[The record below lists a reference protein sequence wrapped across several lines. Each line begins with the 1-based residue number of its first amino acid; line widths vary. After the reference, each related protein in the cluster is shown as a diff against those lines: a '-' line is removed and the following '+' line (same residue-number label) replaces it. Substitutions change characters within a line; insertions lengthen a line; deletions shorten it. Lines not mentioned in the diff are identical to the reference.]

1 VARIPEGEL
10 ERLKAGVSLV
20 RLVEASG
27 VKLERRGKDHVGRC
41 PFHEDGT
48 PSLSVSAE
56 KNLWRCF
63 GCEAGGD
70 VIAWV
75 MRREG
80 VSFRHA
86 VELLKAD
93 YAPDASAPAPAVKS
107 TVAKLPALATPAED
121 AALMGEVMGYYH
133 TALKRT
139 SEALAYL
146 EGRGLMH
153 PELVDHFQLGFSDRT
168 LGYRLPQAN
177 RKAGADVRGRL
188 MALGVLRE
196 SGHEHL
202 RGSLVVPLFDAEG
215 RVVNL
220 YGRKIRDDL
229 RKGTP
234 DHLYLPGPHRGMLN
248 RAALAASEE
257 IILCEALIDAMT
269 FWCAG
274 YRHVTSAYGA
284 GGMTEE
290 IEDALEAHGV
300 KRVLIA
306 FDRDAAGEKGAA
318 DVAARLAKRGL
329 GVYRVNFP
337 KGMDANAYALS
348 VKPADKALGALL
360 RNAEWLAGG
369 SRRRPVLDADG
380 LDADGLDGSEK
391 EGAAEEE
398 DAQPGAIM
406 APDPVPSAP
415 SSSASL
421 PPTGLPPPIS
431 ASPIPPGPRAETMAE
446 TEIGERDVV
455 IRLGD
460 RVWRARGLSRNPG
473 VESLKVN
480 LMVRRPTGDG
490 AEAFHVDGLDLLS
503 AKARGA
509 FATEAALELAL
520 PLEAVKRDLGLVLLK
535 LEAVQDERLEAA
547 KAAEKA
553 APAMSAAEE
562 SAALAWLK
570 APGLLQRIAA
580 DIATVGVVGEEAN
593 AQAAY
598 LAALSRKLDR
608 PLAVLIQST
617 SAAGKSALMDAVLD
631 LVPEEERVAYSA
643 MTGQSLFYIGEA
655 DLKHKALA
663 IAEEE
668 GARHASYALKL
679 LQSQGTLT
687 IASTGKDPATG
698 KLITQEYRVEGPVA
712 LMMTTTAIDL
722 DEELKNRCLV
732 LTIDEGRDQTRA
744 IHARQ
749 RFEETLGGLAAKED
763 RSAIL
768 ALHRNAQRLIKP
780 LKVVNPYAERLTF
793 MDDKTRTRRDHRKYL
808 ALIRTIAL
816 LHQHQRPIRT
826 LHRPDDRAG
835 AGPAG
840 TGPAGTGP
848 VCAEPVCY
856 VEATLD
862 DIAAAGALAH
872 AVLGTTLDE
881 LPPQTRRLLRLVHE
895 LVAARA
901 SAEGVKPREVR
912 FTRRE
917 LRERVLWGDTQLKVH
932 LKRLEELEY
941 VLARRDGGRSVYEL
955 AWAGEGVDGTA
966 FVMGLID
973 VEALR
978 AEQSGAEQRANKES
992 YDDDRAGQS
1001 AAPAGVSRPLVGPRS
1016 GGGRDGEHRE
1026 TSMPLRALRGEDASD
1041 TENARRGSV
1050 EQATPYANGLLY
1062 LHGGLRPLHGAPQ
1075 GGLHG
1080 GE

>member
-1 VARIPEGEL
+1 MARIPEDDL
-10 ERLKAGVSLV
+10 ERLKTGVSLV

-27 VKLERRGKDHVGRC
+27 VRLERRGRDHVGRC
-41 PFHEDGT
+41 PFHEDRE
-48 PSLSVSAE
+48 PSLSVSPE

-63 GCEAGGD
+63 GCDAGGD
-70 VIAWV
+70 VIAWT
-75 MRREG
+75 MKREG

-93 YAPDASAPAPAVKS
+93 YAPNPSTPAPATKS
-107 TVAKLPALATPAED
+107 TVAKLPTLTAPAED
-121 AALMGEVMGYYH
+121 AALMGEVAGYYH

-139 SEALAYL
+139 PEALGYL
-146 EGRGLMH
+146 EKRGLMH
-153 PELVDHFQLGFSDRT
+153 PALIDHFQLGFSDRT

-202 RGSLVVPLFDAEG
+202 RGSLVVPLCDEHG
-215 RVVNL
+215 RVVNF
-220 YGRKIRDDL
+220 YGRKIHDNL

-234 DHLYLPGPHRGMLN
+234 DHLYLPGPHRGVFN
-248 RAALAASEE
+248 RAAIDASEE

-269 FWCAG
+269 FWAAG

-284 GGMTEE
+284 AGMTDE
-290 IEDALEAHGV
+290 IETALAGV

-306 FDRDAAGEKGAA
+306 FDRDPAGERGAE
-318 DVAARLAKRGL
+318 DVAARLAQHGV

-348 VKPADKALGALL
+348 VTPAAKALGALL
-360 RNAEWLAGG
+360 RSAEWMAGG
-369 SRRRPVLDADG
+369 TSRRRAVIDANALG
-380 LDADGLDGSEK
+380 EPEEAAK
-391 EGAAEEE
+391 EEIVASAST
-398 DAQPGAIM
+398 
-406 APDPVPSAP
+406 PDPDPFSL
-415 SSSASL
+415 ASL
-421 PPTGLPPPIS
+421 PAAPDALASQDLPAPEP
-431 ASPIPPGPRAETMAE
+431 ASPIPPGPRPDTIADA
-446 TEIGERDVV
+446 EIGDRDIV

-460 RVWRARGLSRNPG
+460 RVWRARGLARNPG
-473 VESLKVN
+473 HESLKVN
-480 LMVRRPTGDG
+480 LMVRRPSGDG
-490 AEAFHVDGLDLLS
+490 GEAFHVDGLDLLS

-509 FATEAALELAL
+509 FVAEASQELAL
-520 PLEAVKRDLGLVLLK
+520 PPEAVKRDLGLVLLH
-535 LEAVQDERLEAA
+535 LETVQDERLDAA
-547 KAAEKA
+547 KTADKKT
-553 APAMSAAEE
+553 PAMSAAEE

-580 DIATVGVVGEEAN
+580 DIAAIGVVGEEAN

-631 LVPEEERVAYSA
+631 LAPEEERVAYSA

-698 KLITQEYRVEGPVA
+698 KLVTQKYRVEGPVA

-749 RFEETLGGLAAKED
+749 RFEETIAGLAAKED
-763 RSAIL
+763 RTAIL
-768 ALHRNAQRLIKP
+768 RLHRNAQRLLKP

-793 MDDKTRTRRDHRKYL
+793 LDDKTRTRRDHRKYL

-816 LHQHQRPIRT
+816 LHQHQRPTRT
-826 LHRPDDRAG
+826 LALPDG
-835 AGPAG
+835 
-840 TGPAGTGP
+840 
-848 VCAEPVCY
+848 EPVHY

-872 AVLGTTLDE
+872 AVLGTTLDD
-881 LPPQTRRLLRLVHE
+881 LPPQTRRLLTLVHGI
-895 LVAARA
+895 VAARA
-901 SAEGVKPREVR
+901 DAEGVKPREVR

-917 LRERVLWGDTQLKVH
+917 VREAIQWGDTQLKVH
-932 LKRLEELEY
+932 LRRLEELEY
-941 VLARRDGGRSVYEL
+941 VLARRDGGRCLYEL
-955 AWAGEGVDGTA
+955 AYAGEGGDGA
-966 FVMGLID
+966 SFVMGLID
-973 VEALR
+973 VDALR
-978 AEQSGAEQRANKES
+978 RESLGAEQSANEWS
-992 YDDDRAGQS
+992 YDDTRAGENDAS
-1001 AAPAGVSRPLVGPRS
+1001 AGAGRASVGGWSAP
-1016 GGGRDGEHRE
+1016 GRDGEHRG
-1026 TSMPLRALRGEDASD
+1026 TPMPLKALRGVDAND
-1041 TENARRGSV
+1041 AENACPGSP
-1050 EQATPYANGLLY
+1050 ETAASYANGLSY
-1062 LHGGLRPLHGAPQ
+1062 AHT
-1075 GGLHG
+1075 
-1080 GE
+1080 ES

>member
-20 RLVEASG
+20 RLIEASG
-27 VKLERRGKDHVGRC
+27 VRLERRGKDHVGRC

-139 SEALAYL
+139 PEALAYL
-146 EGRGLMH
+146 ERRGLMH
-153 PELVDHFQLGFSDRT
+153 PELVEHFQLGFSDRT

-234 DHLYLPGPHRGMLN
+234 DHLYLPGPHRGMFN
-248 RAALAASEE
+248 RAVLAASEE

-274 YRHVTSAYGA
+274 YRHVTSVYGA

-300 KRVLIA
+300 KRVLVA

-348 VKPADKALGALL
+348 VKPADRALGALL

-369 SRRRPVLDADG
+369 SRRRPVLDADV
-380 LDADGLDGSEK
+380 LDADVLDADVLDGSEK

-421 PPTGLPPPIS
+421 PSTGLPSPIS

-520 PLEAVKRDLGLVLLK
+520 PLDVVKRDLGLVLLK

-547 KAAEKA
+547 KAAEKT

-570 APGLLQRIAA
+570 APDLLQRIAA

-617 SAAGKSALMDAVLD
+617 SSAGKSALMDAVLD

-816 LHQHQRPIRT
+816 LHQHQRPIRM
-826 LHRPDDRAG
+826 LQRPDDRAG

-840 TGPAGTGP
+840 AGP

-917 LRERVLWGDTQLKVH
+917 VRERILWGDTQLKVH

-955 AWAGEGVDGTA
+955 AWAGEGVDGAA

-1001 AAPAGVSRPLVGPRS
+1001 AAPAGAGRPLVGPRS
-1016 GGGRDGEHRE
+1016 GGGREGEHCE
-1026 TSMPLRALRGEDASD
+1026 TPMPLRALRGEDVSD
-1041 TENARRGSV
+1041 AESARRGSV
-1050 EQATPYANGLLY
+1050 EQAASYANGLSY
-1062 LHGGLRPLHGAPQ
+1062 LHGGLHA
-1075 GGLHG
+1075 GLPG